1 MSEWA
6 SERDK
11 ESANSELC
19 KLYNWWKFIARL
31 YITQPGRTCFSPY
44 ISTAIKLNCCI
55 IIVMFDVMC
64 YSYTFIFVAIS
75 LTWSREGRREASVR
89 VTKWNKPWSRQMVCA
104 CVRERDCEWVCDI
117 YEEKNQERT
126 CMCVCEFVPMY
137 AKHETSIDKRFWIS
151 TFWYIRK
158 FAHCSHLLS
167 RVC

>member
-104 CVRERDCEWVCDI
+104 CVRERLRVSLRHIWRKESRANV
-117 YEEKNQERT
+117 YT
-126 CMCVCEFVPMY
+126 CVPMY